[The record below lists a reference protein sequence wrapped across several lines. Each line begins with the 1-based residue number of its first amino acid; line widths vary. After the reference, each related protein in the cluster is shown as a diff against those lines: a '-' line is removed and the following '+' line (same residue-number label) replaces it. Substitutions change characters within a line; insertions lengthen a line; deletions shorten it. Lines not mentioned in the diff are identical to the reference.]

1 LSHEKHIILK
11 LSSSHLKD
19 ISIKVDFE
27 EEINKTFERLVAIF
41 PKAKQTFIIRYNN
54 EYPVRAHRV

>member
-1 LSHEKHIILK
+1 MILK

-41 PKAKQTFIIRYNN
+41 PKAKQTF
-54 EYPVRAHRV
+54 E